1 MIELH
6 LLSLF
11 LASSFNLSWPLVVSF
26 IIIIYIYLL
35 RMFPIHYDYSLIY
48 SFVDMVSFS
57 LVILSV
63 YISVLIVVSIYS
75 HMIKAYSILLLCI
88 INLLLFFL
96 VASFFSLN
104 ALLFYFFFECSLIPT
119 FFLILGWGYQ
129 PERIQASVYF
139 MFYTLFASLPLLLVI
154 VHLSSQVRGLRFFSI
169 FCFSIEKNLSSCL
182 VSLFI
187 YMAFFIKLPVF
198 LLHLWLPKA
207 HVEAPV
213 AGSMILAGVL
223 LKLGGYGIIR
233 IITFSPSS
241 VKVISSFFWSL
252 SMSGMVFIGLACCR
266 INDLKA
272 LIAYSSV
279 SHMGLV
285 LSGVVT
291 SYIWGFYGGL
301 LIMLSHGLSSSGL
314 FCIVNIYYERS
325 LSRRIYLNRGLLL
338 FFPSLSLIMFLLCA
352 SNISAPPTLNLFS
365 EIFLIYSLVE
375 YSVYIIILFP
385 LGSFLGAVFT
395 FFLFSHT
402 QHGKSFSITS
412 SSISILS
419 REYHL
424 IWLHIFPINTLIL
437 ICYYLFI

>member
-1 MIELH
+1 M
-6 LLSLF
+6 SLF
-11 LASSFNLSWPLVVSF
+11 LVFSFNLSWPLVVSF
-26 IIIIYIYLL
+26 IVILYTYLL
-35 RMFPIHYDYSLIY
+35 RMFPVHYDYSLVY
-48 SFVDMVSFS
+48 SFVDSVSFS
-57 LVILSV
+57 LVLLSV
-63 YISVLIVVSIYS
+63 FISVLIIVSIYS
-75 HMIKAYSILLLCI
+75 YIKKAHSILLLCMI
-88 INLLLFFL
+88 SLLLFFL
-96 VASFFSLN
+96 VASFFSFN

-154 VHLSSQVRGLRFFSI
+154 VYLSSQFRGLRFFSI
-169 FCFSIEKNLSSCL
+169 FCFSIEKNLLSFI

-187 YMAFFIKLPVF
+187 YIAFFIKLPVF

-233 IITFSPSS
+233 IISFSPSS
-241 VKVISSFFWSL
+241 IRLISSFFWSL
-252 SMSGMVFIGLACCR
+252 RISGMLFIGLICCR

-301 LIMLSHGLSSSGL
+301 LIILSHGLSSSGL

-325 LSRRIYLNRGLLL
+325 SSRRIYLNRGLLL
-338 FFPSLSLIMFLLCA
+338 FFPSFSLMMFLLCA
-352 SNISAPPTLNLFS
+352 SNISAPPTLNLVS
-365 EIFLIYSLVE
+365 EIFLIYTLVE
-375 YSVYIIILFP
+375 YSFYIIILFP

-395 FFLFSHT
+395 FFLFSYT
-402 QHGKSFSITS
+402 QHGKSFSLTS

-424 IWLHIFPINTLIL
+424 MWLHIFPINSLIL
-437 ICYYLFI
+437 ITYYLFI